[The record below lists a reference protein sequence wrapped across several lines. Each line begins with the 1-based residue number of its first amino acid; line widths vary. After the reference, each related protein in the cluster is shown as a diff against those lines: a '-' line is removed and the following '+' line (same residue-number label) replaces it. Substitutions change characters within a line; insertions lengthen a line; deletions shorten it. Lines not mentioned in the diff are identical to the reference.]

1 MKKTLL
7 ILIMFLLIPGVL
19 AGISVT
25 LDKSE
30 FNLGD
35 KLSASALI
43 LEEND
48 IEGFFRVSIVCDNK
62 TFEYYATPISL
73 RANINKNIDI
83 PDFALFEE
91 LLGECYLDFV
101 IKSQKEYIIDE
112 APSALFTVS
121 NALNIFLSKSS
132 FTANPGEEINIQGS
146 VKKIYDVNVDKANVT
161 LILDN
166 KTIPFTVRNGIIDY
180 SLKIPSDIKSYT
192 HFISIIAQDKYGNK
206 GKEVIQ
212 LEINPIPTIIETE
225 LNKDLFIPSET
236 LEIRIK
242 LLDQANDLMDGII
255 NFEIINPDNGK
266 IYMQTASSDSTLSYT
281 FEMYAM
287 PGKYR
292 LRSFLNDVLAEDIVT
307 MQEYEKLKATL
318 EGDIIYIENIGN
330 IDYNKKNVII
340 LEDDKNNEY
349 IIQKKIKLRPGEF
362 MTIDLSKEVPEGNY
376 KVELPEGIIEDVP
389 IEDNRGFLKKTE
401 QGISKITG
409 SIVGTSDKALM
420 TPFMASIILIA
431 IVLTLIIVANKDKIK
446 RLFKRD

>member
-1 MKKTLL
+1 
-7 ILIMFLLIPGVL
+7 MFLLIPGVF
-19 AGISVT
+19 AGISVN

-35 KLSASALI
+35 KLSAGALI

-48 IEGFFRVSIVCDNK
+48 IEGFFRASIVCGNK
-62 TFEYYATPISL
+62 TFEYYATPLSL
-73 RANINKNIDI
+73 KANINKNIDI

-101 IKSQKEYIIDE
+101 INSQKEYVIDE

-132 FTANPGEEINIQGS
+132 FTVNPGEEIKIQGS
-146 VKKIYDVNVDKANVT
+146 VKKINDVDVDKANVT

-166 KTIPFTVRNGIIDY
+166 KTIPFTARNGIIDY
-180 SLKIPSDIKSYT
+180 SLKIPIDIKSYT
-192 HFISIIAQDKYGNK
+192 HFISIIARDEYGNK

-212 LEINPIPTIIETE
+212 LEINPIPTIIDTE
-225 LNKDLFIPSET
+225 LNKDSFIPSET
-236 LEIRIK
+236 LEISIK
-242 LLDQANDLMDGII
+242 LLDQANDLMEGII

-266 IYMQTASSDSTLSYT
+266 IYMQAVSSDSTLSYT
-281 FEMYAM
+281 FEMYAV

-292 LRSFLNDVLAEDIVT
+292 LRSFNNDVLTEDTVT
-307 MQEYEKLKATL
+307 MQEYEKLKVTL

-330 IDYNKKNVII
+330 VDYNKKNVVI

-349 IIQKKIKLRPGEF
+349 IIQKKIKLKPGES
-362 MTIDLSKEVPEGNY
+362 MTIELSKEVPQGNY
-376 KVELPEGIIEDVP
+376 KVELPEEIIENVP
-389 IEDNRGFLKKTE
+389 IEDNRGFLKKTG

-409 SIVGTSDKALM
+409 NVIGTSDKALM
-420 TPFMASIILIA
+420 TPFMASIILVA